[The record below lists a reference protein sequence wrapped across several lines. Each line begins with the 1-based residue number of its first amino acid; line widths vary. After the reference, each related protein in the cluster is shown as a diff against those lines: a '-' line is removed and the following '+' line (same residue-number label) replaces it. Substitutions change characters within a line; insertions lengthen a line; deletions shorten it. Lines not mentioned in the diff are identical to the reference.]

1 MQETTSVNVPN
12 PLPGLIDDL
21 NHAFEELI
29 AVSAGDEPSVR
40 RRLAA
45 YLDALYTLR
54 EYRSAQLKR
63 AVGKQI
69 WEPVVR
75 KGHVLGGQQVEGH
88 LVPRGNKIHSPIKMA
103 PPPTAPVYPGDR
115 LFPSNCLYPGE
126 NLTWMRL
133 DELDQPTRR
142 AVSDADK
149 DSYFENLLAGLPVL
163 PAADIARR
171 CLIDWAA
178 FGRLSDATYMASLRS
193 AALAP

>member
-1 MQETTSVNVPN
+1 VQETTSVNVPN
-12 PLPGLIDDL
+12 PLPALLDDL
-21 NHAFEELI
+21 NHAFNELA
-29 AVSAGDEPSVR
+29 AVTPSDEPSVR
-40 RRLAA
+40 RKLAA

-54 EYRSAQLKR
+54 EYRRAQLKR
-63 AVGKQI
+63 AVGEQV
-69 WEPVVR
+69 WESLVR

-88 LVPRGNKIHSPIKMA
+88 LVPRGNRIHSMIKMA
-103 PPPTAPVYPGDR
+103 PPAHAPLYPSGG
-115 LFPSNCLYPGE
+115 LVPSGYLHPGE

-133 DELDQPTRR
+133 DELDEPTRR

-171 CLIDWAA
+171 CLIGWAA